1 MNLISRPDPDL
12 PVRSGSR
19 PHEGAQTEPAIPCP
33 LSLALTEEQVY
44 TLVARCGMPEW
55 AIEPCLQDF
64 LLGATAGSEVRPLD
78 VWRRWAAKHVWSMW
92 QTPGRRPLK
101 PEATLDPADASALRR
116 ARRAALRSERER
128 SEEAWRRFTAG
139 SCLPTPEQASQF
151 AKIGIKIPS
160 RSKEPRGATGL
171 SPTEREGSNAGVRT
185 SEAHSASEG
194 LLGGSK
200 GAE

>member
-44 TLVARCGMPEW
+44 TLEARCGMPEW
-55 AIEPCLQDF
+55 AIEPRLQDF
-64 LLGATAGSEVRPLD
+64 LLGATAGAEVRPLD

-116 ARRAALRSERER
+116 ARPAALRSERER
-128 SEEAWRRFTAG
+128 SEEAGRRVTSG
-139 SCLPTPEQASQF
+139 SCLPTPGQAPPVPQF
-151 AKIGIKIPS
+151 GI
-160 RSKEPRGATGL
+160 
-171 SPTEREGSNAGVRT
+171 
-185 SEAHSASEG
+185 
-194 LLGGSK
+194 
-200 GAE
+200 